1 MNKIYLYPK
10 WVRLW
15 HAINALSIMMLILT
29 GISLHFST
37 KENPFIR
44 FDLAVSLHNLF
55 SEIIVFSYLFFIIS
69 NIVTKNGKSYRIER
83 KELLRK
89 LAKQSTYY
97 LTGYFRGDE
106 KPFPVSKESK
116 FNPLQ
121 QITYVITMY
130 LLVPL
135 VIITGIAMI
144 FPEAIVERFTT
155 ASGIKITVV
164 FHTAIGFL
172 ISIFLIVHIYIA
184 SVGKHP
190 LRNFKSIIS
199 GYHDES

>member
-10 WVRLW
+10 WVRIW
-15 HAINALSIMMLILT
+15 HAINALSIIMLIVT
-29 GISLHFST
+29 GISMHYFT
-37 KENPFIR
+37 KENPLIR
-44 FDLAVSLHNLF
+44 FDLAVLLHNFF

-69 NIVTKNGKSYRIER
+69 NVVTKNGKNYRVER
-83 KELLRK
+83 KEFLKK
-89 LAKQSTYY
+89 LIQQSKYY
-97 LTGYFRGDE
+97 LFGYFRGDK
-106 KPFPVSKESK
+106 KPFPVSKEKK

-135 VIITGIAMI
+135 VIISGIAMI
-144 FPEAIVERFTT
+144 FPESIVERFTT

-172 ISIFLIVHIYIA
+172 ISLFLIVHIYIA
-184 SVGKHP
+184 SVGKNP
-190 LRNFKSIIS
+190 LRNFRSIIT
-199 GYHDES
+199 GFHEES